1 MPHDATFRLLIVSDI
16 HYGPMELA
24 GLDFLPKR
32 RCAMGAE
39 LIQRAVRA
47 AGEVDAVAVGGDLLE
62 DGTLSGS
69 RELLAEL
76 RDVLATA
83 GAPLLVIPGNH
94 DGDYETV
101 HEMFSCRP
109 GLHTLTGRG
118 GEAYRFFLIADRYA
132 SDNVCTRDPADQ
144 AALEAVATED
154 GAPPLVVIQHSPMNP
169 YIESEYPFMLTNRDA
184 VMRDYA
190 AWGVWLSLSGH
201 YHPGQPLNVADGVR
215 YFTSPCLAEWPFRCT
230 LLTFRGR
237 GIDVQ
242 PLPLARP
249 DEPRPPEPT

>member
-1 MPHDATFRLLIVSDI
+1 MPDDATFRLLIVSDI

-39 LIQRAVRA
+39 LVRRALAA
-47 AGEVDAVAVGGDLLE
+47 AGRVDAVAVVGDLLE
-62 DGTLSGS
+62 DGTLPGS
-69 RELLAEL
+69 RELLVEL

-83 GAPLLVIPGNH
+83 DAPALVIPGNH
-94 DGDYETV
+94 DGDYEAVYET
-101 HEMFSCRP
+101 FSCRP

-118 GEAYRFFLIADRYA
+118 GAAYRFFLIADRYA

-144 AALEAVATED
+144 AALGAVAAEKV
-154 GAPPLVVIQHSPMNP
+154 APPLVVIQHNPMNP

-190 AWGVWLSLSGH
+190 AWGLWLSLSGH
-201 YHPGQPLNVADGVR
+201 YHPGQPLNVAGGVR

-230 LLTFRGR
+230 AMTFRGR
-237 GIDVQ
+237 HIDVE
-242 PLPLARP
+242 PLSLARP
-249 DEPRPPEPT
+249 DELPPPEPA